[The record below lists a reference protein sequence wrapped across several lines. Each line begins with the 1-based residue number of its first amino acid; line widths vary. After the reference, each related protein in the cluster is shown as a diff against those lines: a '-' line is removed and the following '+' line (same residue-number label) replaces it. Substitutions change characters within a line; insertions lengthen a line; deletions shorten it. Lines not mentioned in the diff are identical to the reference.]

1 MKGLGKILIEGRVED
16 AQKYFEN
23 AVGSWPVAEP
33 GNPAGIGEYTN
44 LQGVLDH
51 FVSEDPSGNNK
62 YLMWMI
68 KTYLSEES
76 TAPFEITSVVKRFHK
91 NLDRLTPA
99 FIMNMDVNFGPDSRI
114 PTSPKNIDSYDY
126 LEILERVM
134 DEMDAIQTKKEK
146 EKEAKEGVDKL
157 YEDDRWLLVKPNTYE
172 GSCYYGS
179 STKWCTAS
187 KDYPKHFEDYSK
199 RGVLFYI
206 IDKTKDVGDFFKIA
220 LFKKWNGDEEWY
232 DRADNRLEG
241 STVKAIESLLPLE
254 LTNAIE
260 EEFIGEEREDT
271 TLTLE
276 QFKSNVETYIRNLP
290 RPITISTPTGK
301 WELEINSSGSWEWA
315 GKDPR
320 VELIATPF
328 YEGHE
333 DMSVYFRTDDDDLG
347 QPALEYS
354 DYYGLQDLSTEYLGP
369 GPNHNWNYLSVDPN
383 AFRPFQTEKAF
394 ISQIYIPLVSKAL
407 RNEELKDYTGLDY
420 TTWDAQSYVSSYTF
434 KYPPKKG
441 SMTQLFTEYLKDN
454 PRSTPND
461 FYEAV
466 LGRPRPRA
474 HNNMFFAA
482 IKDSGIV
489 EMERQGRQ
497 FVYSLGPNYDAWTQG
512 KLLRRGRAYG
522 QPG

>member
-33 GNPAGIGEYTN
+33 GNPAGVGEYTN

-68 KTYLSEES
+68 KTYLNEES

-91 NLDRLTPA
+91 NLNRLTPA
-99 FIMNMDVNFGPDSRI
+99 FIMNMDVFSSNSNI
-114 PTSPKNIDSYDY
+114 MTSPKNIDSYDE
-126 LEILERVM
+126 LSSLERVM
-134 DEMDAIQTKKEK
+134 DEMDAVQTKKEK
-146 EKEAKEGVDKL
+146 EKEAKAGVDKL

-187 KDYPKHFEDYSK
+187 KDYPKHFEDYSN

-220 LFKKWNGDEEWY
+220 LFKKWNGEEEWY

-260 EEFIGEEREDT
+260 EEYIGEVPTMDESIF
-271 TLTLE
+271 TLE
-276 QFKSNVETYIRNLP
+276 QFKSNVETYIQNLP

-301 WELEINSSGSWEWA
+301 WELEINSAGSWEWA
-315 GKDPR
+315 G
-320 VELIATPF
+320 
-328 YEGHE
+328 
-333 DMSVYFRTDDDDLG
+333 
-347 QPALEYS
+347 Q
-354 DYYGLQDLSTEYLGP
+354 
-369 GPNHNWNYLSVDPN
+369 
-383 AFRPFQTEKAF
+383 RPK
-394 ISQIYIPLVSKAL
+394 S
-407 RNEELKDYTGLDY
+407 
-420 TTWDAQSYVSSYTF
+420 
-434 KYPPKKG
+434 
-441 SMTQLFTEYLKDN
+441 
-454 PRSTPND
+454 
-461 FYEAV
+461 
-466 LGRPRPRA
+466 
-474 HNNMFFAA
+474 
-482 IKDSGIV
+482 
-489 EMERQGRQ
+489 
-497 FVYSLGPNYDAWTQG
+497 
-512 KLLRRGRAYG
+512 
-522 QPG
+522 